1 MLIVSFL
8 FAGAPKAAAALLS
21 PNQKTILSIHSRR
34 GKARSRP
41 QETPDLLYISSERT
55 CGPSPT

>member
-41 QETPDLLYISSERT
+41 QETPDLLYISPERT
-55 CGPSPT
+55 